1 MQNISTKKQLCAQA
15 FANKNYSECVGL
27 CVEILALDHFD
38 IDTWNLAGITMIEIK
53 EYARAIEYLSEGLHL
68 ARDKLKSLQ
77 VQVLH
82 KNDELRAHLAPT
94 TQEITQSPKSTES
107 SEFIESNESAQSANN
122 PLHESLRATL
132 RLCEGLWLNLAEA
145 YRRDSNPHE
154 AIATLHQALEAL
166 PILNE
171 NPTLHFN
178 LAKAYVDAGDSLSSV
193 DHYTMAL
200 RLDPNDLGA
209 MFNLANA
216 QVSLARFPE
225 AIELYEMAYKRGF
238 LQAGVNLANTYI
250 KLGFFTQ
257 ALEIF
262 GQIEPVFENDSVFLF
277 NYDNALNYLN
287 EDFEKTRHYY
297 TRAIELDSKRAEY
310 SINYAHFLLKNH
322 YFAEGFSVYEARKKF
337 DNMLPHALPNLWNKQ
352 CEDIQNLKDKIVF
365 VHYEQ
370 GFGDCIMFGRF
381 VPLLAKNAKEVILCV
396 QEPLKN
402 LFADALAHLTNLK
415 VCSQTLELDSVDISI
430 SLLSLP
436 LVLGIRTPEQ
446 VRHSQHY
453 LMYQNILKRAL
464 ARGDIEEVYGI
475 KPRVLKIGICFHTDS
490 HFPEAE
496 LKNIEPKPL
505 LAMLRETFP
514 NRAKVE
520 IHSLNHSGIDQNLC
534 GEFGVYDC
542 SEEMGDFLHTRRILE
557 RLDVVISID
566 TALAHLAASLG
577 KTTLVLLHKRFDW
590 RYDKGVDS
598 VWYANLL
605 GFAQSDMGKWEGVL
619 HNLQSYLKSVYGE
632 YGV

>member
-1 MQNISTKKQLCAQA
+1 MQEYNDTTNIATKRQLCARA

-53 EYARAIEYLSEGLHL
+53 EYARAIEYLAEGLHL
-68 ARDKLKSLQ
+68 ARERLKSLQ

-82 KNDELRAHLAPT
+82 KNDK
-94 TQEITQSPKSTES
+94 TQPRDSSDTASSTQDLDD
-107 SEFIESNESAQSANN
+107 
-122 PLHESLRATL
+122 PLHTTLRETL

-145 YRRDSNPHE
+145 YRRDNNPQE
-154 AIATLHQALEAL
+154 AISILHQALEAI

-171 NPTLHFN
+171 NATLHFN

-193 DHYTMAL
+193 DHYTIAL

-216 QVSLARFPE
+216 QVTLSRFPE

-262 GQIEPVFENDSVFLF
+262 KEIEPVFENDNVFLF
-277 NYDNALNYLN
+277 NYANALNYLN
-287 EDFEKTRHYY
+287 ADFEKTKHYY
-297 TRAIELDSKRAEY
+297 MRAIELDSQRVEY
-310 SINYAHFLLKNH
+310 YINYAHFLLKNH
-322 YFAEGFSVYEARKKF
+322 HFTEGFSTYEMRKKF
-337 DNMLPHALPNLWNKQ
+337 ENMLPITLPNLWNKECQ
-352 CEDIQNLKDKIVF
+352 DTENLKDKIVF
-365 VHYEQ
+365 VYYEQ

-381 VPLLAKNAKEVILCV
+381 VPLLAQIAKEVILYV

-402 LFADALAHLTNLK
+402 LFNDAFENIQNLK
-415 VCSQTLELDSVDISI
+415 VCSQTLELDSIDVSI

-436 LVLGIRTPEQ
+436 LALGIHTAEQ
-446 VRHSQHY
+446 VQHSQHY

-475 KPRVLKIGICFHTDS
+475 KPSILKIGICFHTDS
-490 HFPEAE
+490 DFAETE

-505 LAMLRETFP
+505 LVMLREVFP
-514 NRAKVE
+514 NHAKVE
-520 IHSLNHSGIDQNLC
+520 IHSVNYSGIASELC

-542 SEEMGDFLHTRRILE
+542 KEEMSDFLQTRKVLE

-566 TALAHLAASLG
+566 TALAHLSASLG
-577 KTTLVLLHKRFDW
+577 KSTFVLLHKRFDW

-598 VWYANLL
+598 VWYENIL
-605 GFAQSDMGKWEGVL
+605 GFVQSDMGKWENVL
-619 HNLQSYLKSVYGE
+619 HNLQSYLKSVYSE
-632 YGV
+632 YSV

>member
-1 MQNISTKKQLCAQA
+1 MQTNISAKKHLCAQA

-27 CVEILALDHFD
+27 CVEILTLDHFD
-38 IDTWNLAGITMIEIK
+38 IDTWNLAGITMIELK
-53 EYARAIEYLSEGLHL
+53 EYARAIEYLAEGLHL
-68 ARDKLKSLQ
+68 AREKLKSLQ

-82 KNDELRAHLAPT
+82 KNDESNVSHAQDSTQDSQKSLEDPLRV
-94 TQEITQSPKSTES
+94 
-107 SEFIESNESAQSANN
+107 
-122 PLHESLRATL
+122 SLRDSL
-132 RLCEGLWLNLAEA
+132 RMCEGLWLNLAEA
-145 YRRDSNPHE
+145 YRRDNKPQE
-154 AIATLHQALEAL
+154 AITILHQALEAI

-171 NPTLHFN
+171 NATLHFN

-216 QVSLARFPE
+216 QVTLARFPE

-257 ALEIF
+257 AIEIF
-262 GQIEPVFENDSVFLF
+262 EEIAPAFQNDDVFLF
-277 NYDNALNYLN
+277 NYANALNYLN
-287 EDFEKTRHYY
+287 ADFDKTKNCYM
-297 TRAIELDSKRAEY
+297 RAIALDSKRAEY
-310 SINYAHFLLKNH
+310 HINYAHFLLKNH
-322 YFAEGFSVYEARKKF
+322 HFAEGFSAYEMRKKF
-337 DNMLPHALPNLWNKQ
+337 DNMLPSALPNLWNKQ
-352 CEDIQNLKDKIVF
+352 SQDIENLKDKVVF

-381 VPLLAKNAKEVILCV
+381 VPQLANIAKEVILCV

-402 LFADALAHLTNLK
+402 LFADAFENLTNIK
-415 VCSQTLELDSVDISI
+415 VCSQELELDSIDMSI

-436 LVLGIRTPEQ
+436 LALGICTAKQ
-446 VRHSQHY
+446 VQHPQHY
-453 LMYQNILKRAL
+453 LKYQNILKRAL
-464 ARGDIEEVYGI
+464 VRGDIEEIYGI
-475 KPRVLKIGICFHTDS
+475 KPSILKVGICFHTDS

-505 LAMLRETFP
+505 LSMLREVFP
-514 NRAKVE
+514 NRTKVE
-520 IHSLNHSGIDQNLC
+520 LYSLNYSGIDNELC
-534 GEFGVYDC
+534 AEFDMYDC
-542 SEEMGDFLHTRRILE
+542 KEEMTDFLQTRKILE
-557 RLDVVISID
+557 RMDMVISID
-566 TALAHLAASLG
+566 TALTHLAASLG
-577 KTTLVLLHKRFDW
+577 KNVFVLLHKRFDW

-598 VWYANLL
+598 VWYENIL
-605 GFAQSDMGKWEGVL
+605 GFAQSDMGKWEPVL